1 MPYNKNAY
9 VTGDKGKGLLKIER
23 GDPHTEWGK
32 SDDNTKW
39 YSPKENKTCLF
50 NNIDNLA

>member
-9 VTGDKGKGLLKIER
+9 VTGDKEKGLLQIER

-32 SDDNTKW
+32 ADDNTKW
-39 YSPKENKTCLF
+39 HSPKENKTCLF
-50 NNIDNLA
+50 NNIDNLV